1 MKTNPLVRLVELGQ
15 SPWYDYITRDLILSG
30 ELERLIA
37 EDGLRGMTTNP
48 TIFEKAI
55 SGSDLYDGDLERHAA
70 SGLSAEEIFE
80 ALAVADVR
88 RACDLFEGVYAA
100 AGGHDGLVSIEVSP
114 SLAYDTGGTIA
125 AATRLWSAVG
135 RPNAMIKIPGT
146 AAGLPAIEE
155 CIARGIN
162 VNTTLLF
169 SVDRYRQV
177 VEAFFTGL
185 ERRASRGDALDRV
198 AAVASFFVSRVDT
211 KVDARLDES
220 GDPESLRG
228 RIAIANG
235 RAAYAEFRR
244 AFAGE
249 RWKRLERRGARPQ
262 RPLWA
267 STSTKDPRY
276 PDVYYVD
283 ALVAPSTVNTLPPA
297 TFDAYRDHGDPVVRM
312 DEETSTAMQELE
324 NLGRVGIDLRRVTDE
339 LEQEGVRKF
348 ADSYDALLAGIDS
361 KLERLG
367 TVAGGD

>member
-15 SPWYDYITRDLILSG
+15 SPWYDYITRDLVVSG
-30 ELERLIA
+30 ELDRLIA

-55 SGSDLYDGDLERHAA
+55 SGSDLYDEDLERHAA
-70 SGLSAEEIFE
+70 SGHGPEQIFE
-80 ALAVADVR
+80 AIAVADVR
-88 RACDLFEGVYAA
+88 RACDLFEEIYRA
-100 AGGHDGLVSIEVSP
+100 AGGHDGLVSIEVAP
-114 SLAYDTGGTIA
+114 ALAYDTAGTIE
-125 AATRLWSAVG
+125 AATRLWSAVD
-135 RPNAMIKIPGT
+135 RPNVMIKIPGT

-169 SVDRYRQV
+169 SVDRYREV
-177 VEAFFTGL
+177 IEAFFKGL
-185 ERRASRGDALDRV
+185 ERRASRGDPIGQV

-211 KVDARLDES
+211 KVDARLDEI
-220 GDPESLRG
+220 GDPEGLRG
-228 RIAIANG
+228 RIAIANA
-235 RAAYAEFRR
+235 RAAYAVFRR
-244 AFAGE
+244 AFSGK
-249 RWKRLERRGARPQ
+249 RWTGLERQGAQPQ

-312 DEETSTAMQELE
+312 DEEIPVAKEELE
-324 NLGRVGIDLRRVTDE
+324 RLEGVGIDLDRVTDE
-339 LEQEGVRKF
+339 LEEEGVRKF
-348 ADSYDALLAGIDS
+348 ADSYDALLAGIES
-361 KLERLG
+361 KLQRLRA
-367 TVAGGD
+367 VAGGD